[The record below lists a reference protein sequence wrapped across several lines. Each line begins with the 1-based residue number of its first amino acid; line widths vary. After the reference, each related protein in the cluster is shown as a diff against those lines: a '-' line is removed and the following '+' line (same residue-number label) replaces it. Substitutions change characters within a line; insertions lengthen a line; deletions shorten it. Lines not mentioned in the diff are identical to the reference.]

1 MKMKPINTV
10 SIWNPKVGQGK
21 SMIAINLAAAAVQ
34 IGLKPVLVDQ
44 DLQGTLKLYDKA
56 GHLPFDVLLDYP
68 KSKKNRCGL
77 DAGRSRRE
85 RQRYTHLTCFGY
97 ACHTQALTVRY
108 VYRCDEPGKICR

>member
-1 MKMKPINTV
+1 MATGSGKTAVMAMMIAYHTINKARHPRSKLFCSNFLIVAPGITI
-10 SIWNPKVGQGK
+10 SIWNPKGGQGK

-68 KSKKNRCGL
+68 KSKK
-77 DAGRSRRE
+77 
-85 RQRYTHLTCFGY
+85 
-97 ACHTQALTVRY
+97 
-108 VYRCDEPGKICR
+108 